1 MTASDEAQYEGP
13 VRRIRRTVAI
23 LGTAGTIVVSIVFG
37 LRTGAGFLVCAAAS
51 FFTVWRQQRIVESL
65 GPSNSRRRLP
75 VLRFML
81 QFGLLAAAGY
91 VIVKYLE
98 VNRLAAVSGLLV
110 AGIAVILEII
120 YELIYGTA

>member
-1 MTASDEAQYEGP
+1 MTRGDDAQYDRP
-13 VRRIRRTVAI
+13 VRRIRRTVVI
-23 LGTAGTIVVSIVFG
+23 LGSAGTVVVSIVYG
-37 LRTGAGFLVCAAAS
+37 WRTGAGFLVCAAAS
-51 FFTVWRQQRIVESL
+51 FLTVWRQQRVVESL
-65 GPSNSRRRLP
+65 GPSTSRKRLP

-81 QFGLLAAAGY
+81 QFAVLAAAGY

-98 VNRLAAVSGLLV
+98 LNRLAAVSGLLV